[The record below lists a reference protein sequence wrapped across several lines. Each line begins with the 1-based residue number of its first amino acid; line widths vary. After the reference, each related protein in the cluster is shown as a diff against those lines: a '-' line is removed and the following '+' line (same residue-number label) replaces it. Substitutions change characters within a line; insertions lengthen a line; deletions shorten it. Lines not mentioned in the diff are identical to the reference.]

1 MSDSEGQVSE
11 VQRLDP
17 DEQDTP
23 ISPEDSTAGYPESES
38 GQPDTRG
45 SGPDAKPPENKRD
58 SEVKPGRHRRHKLGE
73 RIDDSSY

>member
-17 DEQDTP
+17 DEKDTP

-58 SEVKPGRHRRHKLGE
+58 NEHKPGRHKLGE
-73 RIDDSSY
+73 RIEDE

>member
-1 MSDSEGQVSE
+1 MSDSEGQISE

-17 DEQDTP
+17 DEGDTP
-23 ISPEDSTAGYPESES
+23 ISPDDSTAGYPESES

-58 SEVKPGRHRRHKLGE
+58 NEHKPGRHRRHKLGE
-73 RIDDSSY
+73 RIEDE